1 VKILFHSLLIAVLS
15 IPLIL
20 AQTSQSFVESFDSG
34 NGEGWAFY
42 TDASVSV
49 QNGQLNVVSSG
60 TDFQIAHVYPPIGAT
75 VNDFSIEIISDATS
89 IADGGF
95 LGRNGF
101 NSLIGLLFD
110 DDTVN
115 VVYAINITDYMNPQF
130 VTIGSIRLDEF
141 SVKPKLSIQKSGNS
155 INVNA
160 WINDTLKYSG
170 TIQNA
175 PQQLLKGNL
184 ILSVVGESL
193 DFRLDQ
199 IDIQYNPYIQPF
211 SSTYND
217 SFDDPS
223 TPFLRIGTWEKVAS
237 AVTINNGNLNFNI
250 IPTSSSSLYAGLPL
264 GAVDNYDITLT
275 GSGHMADGL
284 FGIWRINSYR
294 YYTGM
299 WIEDDLIKVGYSAGS
314 SGEPVAVN
322 SAPVT
327 PQATNLLRF
336 ATTVV
341 GNTITMTVYVNNV
354 LHLTGSF
361 DSPDTRLHSGH
372 IIFGVEA
379 WDTVNMAFSEISI
392 VFNKYITD
400 IEEENLPKEFS
411 LFQNFPNPFNPET
424 VIEYELAKGSDV
436 KVEVFDILGRKCLT
450 LVEQYQPIGKHRVSF
465 DGLELSGGVYFYRLT
480 ADGFVQTRKMVLLK

>member
-1 VKILFHSLLIAVLS
+1 
-15 IPLIL
+15 
-20 AQTSQSFVESFDSG
+20 
-34 NGEGWAFY
+34 
-42 TDASVSV
+42 
-49 QNGQLNVVSSG
+49 
-60 TDFQIAHVYPPIGAT
+60 
-75 VNDFSIEIISDATS
+75 
-89 IADGGF
+89 
-95 LGRNGF
+95 
-101 NSLIGLLFD
+101 
-110 DDTVN
+110 
-115 VVYAINITDYMNPQF
+115 
-130 VTIGSIRLDEF
+130 
-141 SVKPKLSIQKSGNS
+141 
-155 INVNA
+155 
-160 WINDTLKYSG
+160 
-170 TIQNA
+170 
-175 PQQLLKGNL
+175 
-184 ILSVVGESL
+184 
-193 DFRLDQ
+193 
-199 IDIQYNPYIQPF
+199 
-211 SSTYND
+211 
-217 SFDDPS
+217 
-223 TPFLRIGTWEKVAS
+223 
-237 AVTINNGNLNFNI
+237 
-250 IPTSSSSLYAGLPL
+250 
-264 GAVDNYDITLT
+264 
-275 GSGHMADGL
+275 
-284 FGIWRINSYR
+284 
-294 YYTGM
+294 M

-424 VIEYELAKGSDV
+424 VIEYELGKGSDV
-436 KVEVFDILGRKCLT
+436 KLEVFDILGRKCLT